1 MIDADALRELNT
13 DIWHAYRRAYN
24 NGDAAA
30 FIALHTPDVIRA
42 GGPEKVVRGFREFV
56 AVTEPWFAGLAE
68 RGSSADIDFRFTER
82 LAGGGLASERG
93 VYRLTARRADGDQRV
108 FHGRFHT
115 FARKVDG
122 RWRIAMDYDS
132 DEGGTVT
139 GDMFDSAA
147 RIDDIVTFIG

>member
-1 MIDADALRELNT
+1 MTDADALRELNT

-24 NGDAAA
+24 NGDAAS

-56 AVTEPWFAGLAE
+56 AVTEPWFAGMAE
-68 RGSSADIDFRFTER
+68 RGSSVDIDFRFTER
-82 LAGGGLASERG
+82 LAADGLASERG
-93 VYRLTARRADGDQRV
+93 VYRLTGRRADGDQRV

-122 RWRIAMDYDS
+122 RWRIAVDYDS
-132 DEGGTVT
+132 DEGGTVMADT
-139 GDMFDSAA
+139 FESGAE
-147 RIDDIVTFIG
+147 IDDVEAFNG